1 MHASVENQY
10 LGPRAGRLPSRLW
23 GRSVRLERFRDRREK
38 EGAEVRGDILGV
50 LPVAGVRGDTR
61 NLTVGTATPEVE
73 RDGRPVAVVIDLQ
86 VPRWLPLATCLLV
99 EPDYVRN
106 TGCLQ
111 AGRHEPIELLPADP
125 ATTCFAQERSIAR
138 REALRESLLRRTD
151 ERLIR
156 WDIEIVINCA
166 VAGETQTCTEGR
178 LAPRLRAHDP
188 LLLANGAFH

>member
-50 LPVAGVRGDTR
+50 LPVAGVRGATR
-61 NLTVGTATPEVE
+61 NPTVGTATPEVE

-99 EPDYVRN
+99 EPDYVRDS
-106 TGCLQ
+106 GCLQ
-111 AGRHEPIELLPADP
+111 AGRHEPIELLPVDAA
-125 ATTCFAQERSIAR
+125 ATRAAR
-138 REALRESLLRRTD
+138 PQRPPPPPPRR
-151 ERLIR
+151 
-156 WDIEIVINCA
+156 N
-166 VAGETQTCTEGR
+166 
-178 LAPRLRAHDP
+178 PLRAGTLGSSEGSAARVAPPPH
-188 LLLANGAFH
+188 G